1 MKVIFPHES
10 DKVILAE
17 EVRELMT
24 FEDRSSSE
32 QNERTAQFYEFYI
45 DELEAGVKG

>member
-1 MKVIFPHES
+1 MEVAFPRES

-24 FEDRSSSE
+24 FEDRRDSE
-32 QNERTAQFYEFYI
+32 RHERTAQFYELYI